1 MVAAENNT
9 LVKRLMRGR
18 REDVR
23 QQPAVVAPAVVAAP
37 GGGQPGRQ
45 AVVRRPAE
53 QLQPV
58 DPAGGQQHG
67 QDHRQDGAQALPAC

>member
-1 MVAAENNT
+1 MC
-9 LVKRLMRGR
+9 GR
-18 REDVR
+18 EEDVR
-23 QQPAVVAPAVVAAP
+23 QQPAVVAPAVVAA

-45 AVVRRPAE
+45 AVVRRPVE

-67 QDHRQDGAQALPAC
+67 QDHRQDGAQALTAC